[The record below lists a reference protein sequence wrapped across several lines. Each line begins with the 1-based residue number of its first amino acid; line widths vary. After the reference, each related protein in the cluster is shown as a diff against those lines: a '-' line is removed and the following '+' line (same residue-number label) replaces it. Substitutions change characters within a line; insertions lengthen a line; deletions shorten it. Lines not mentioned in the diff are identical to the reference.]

1 MLLHDFAARVGT
13 ASDEHGYGD
22 NQAVRLE
29 NGRKALDYMEAD
41 EGFSA
46 ASFKDSMEQQGTAV
60 HQDELIHCRKNGG
73 VRSENMGNCCSISM
87 LVETAGEFA
96 LSDFYVTRIADRQ
109 SSIMGWGISLLG
121 SKIDRREEAREA
133 ERGVWTRY
141 NRE

>member
-1 MLLHDFAARVGT
+1 M
-13 ASDEHGYGD
+13 
-22 NQAVRLE
+22 
-29 NGRKALDYMEAD
+29 
-41 EGFSA
+41 
-46 ASFKDSMEQQGTAV
+46 
-60 HQDELIHCRKNGG
+60 
-73 VRSENMGNCCSISM
+73 SM
-87 LVETAGEFA
+87 LVETAGEFT

>member
-1 MLLHDFAARVGT
+1 
-13 ASDEHGYGD
+13 
-22 NQAVRLE
+22 
-29 NGRKALDYMEAD
+29 
-41 EGFSA
+41 
-46 ASFKDSMEQQGTAV
+46 
-60 HQDELIHCRKNGG
+60 
-73 VRSENMGNCCSISM
+73 M

-133 ERGVWTRY
+133 QRGVWIRY